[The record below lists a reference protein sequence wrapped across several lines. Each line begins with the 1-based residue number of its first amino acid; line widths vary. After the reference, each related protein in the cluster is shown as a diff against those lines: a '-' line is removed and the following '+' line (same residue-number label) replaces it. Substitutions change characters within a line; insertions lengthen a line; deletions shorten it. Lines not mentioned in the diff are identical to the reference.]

1 MTTTP
6 ASVEQPWD
14 PATPVRAPWV
24 SLLAVA
30 NLAVFAAFFGPLQ
43 VLLAQQAEELAP
55 GSKEATLGLVTG
67 IGAFVAMVAN
77 PVLGAFSDRTRGRF
91 GRRRPW
97 VLLGAVTSVLG
108 LLLLS
113 SSEVVGLM
121 VLGWAL
127 VQLGANGSLAAIMAA
142 IPDRVPRRQRGVVGG
157 TVALAQT
164 VGALLGVGI
173 ASATGSWAAG
183 YVAVA
188 AFVVLAS
195 LPYVVGGRDD
205 PVTSVPAFSWGE
217 FVRGFW
223 VSPREHPDFAW
234 AWVVRFLVQLGN
246 ALGLVYLYYFLQD
259 GVGYDDP
266 EGGVLV
272 LTVVYAL
279 SSVLTTV
286 ASGRISDRI
295 GRRKVFIVVSG
306 VVMAAASVALAVAP
320 VWPMVVVG
328 AVLLGTGFGVF
339 TAVDY
344 AVMTE
349 VLPTAEDSG
358 RDLGVINI
366 AASLPQVFSPAIAGA
381 LVSTALGYPGL
392 YLLSAVATLV
402 GALAVGRIRSVR

>member
-1 MTTTP
+1 
-6 ASVEQPWD
+6 
-14 PATPVRAPWV
+14 V

-43 VLLAQQAEELAP
+43 VLLAQQAEDLTG

-67 IGAFVAMVAN
+67 VGAFVAMVAN

-97 VLLGAVTSVLG
+97 VALGALVSVGG
-108 LLLLS
+108 LALLS
-113 SSEVVGLM
+113 GSQVVALM

-142 IPDRVPRRQRGVVGG
+142 IPDRVPRTQRGVVGG

-164 VGALLGVGI
+164 LGALVGVGV
-173 ASATGSWAAG
+173 ASATGEWAVG
-183 YVAVA
+183 YLAVAV
-188 AFVVLAS
+188 FVVLAS
-195 LPYVVGGRDD
+195 LPYVLGGRDE
-205 PVTSVPAFSWGE
+205 PVVRVPAFSWGG
-217 FVRGFW
+217 FLRGFW

-234 AWVVRFLVQLGN
+234 AWLVRFLVQLGN

-259 GVGYDDP
+259 RVEYADP
-266 EGGVLV
+266 ESGVFV
-272 LTVVYAL
+272 LTVVYAV

-286 ASGRISDRI
+286 TSGRISDRI

-306 VVMAAASVALAVAP
+306 VVMALAATALALVP
-320 VWPMVVVG
+320 VWPMVVAG
-328 AVLLGTGFGVF
+328 AVVLGAGFGVF

-349 VLPTAEDSG
+349 VLPNAEDSG
-358 RDLGVINI
+358 RDLGVINV
-366 AASLPQVFSPAIAGA
+366 AASLPQVFSPVLAGA
-381 LVSTALGYPGL
+381 LVSSGAGYPGL
-392 YLLSAVATLV
+392 YLLSALATLA

>member
-1 MTTTP
+1 MTTAP
-6 ASVEQPWD
+6 SVERSWD
-14 PATPVRAPWV
+14 PEVPVRAGWV
-24 SLLAVA
+24 SLLGIA

-67 IGAFVAMVAN
+67 VGAFVAMVAN
-77 PVLGAFSDRTRGRF
+77 PVLGAVSDRTRGRF

-97 VLLGAVTSVLG
+97 VLLGALVSVGG
-108 LLLLS
+108 LALLS
-113 SSEVVGLM
+113 GSQVVGLM

-127 VQLGANGSLAAIMAA
+127 VQLGANASLAAIMAA

-157 TVALAQT
+157 SVALAQT
-164 VGALLGVGI
+164 VGAMLGVGI
-173 ASATGSWAAG
+173 ASVTGSWAAG
-183 YVAVA
+183 YLAVA
-188 AFVVLAS
+188 TFVVLAS
-195 LPYVVGGRDD
+195 LPYVLAGRDD
-205 PVTSVPAFSWGE
+205 PVSEVPVFSWGTWL
-217 FVRGFW
+217 RGFW

-234 AWVVRFLVQLGN
+234 AWLVRFLVQLGN

-266 EGGVLV
+266 EGGVFV

-286 ASGRISDRI
+286 VSGRVSDRI

-306 VVMAAASVALAVAP
+306 IVMAAAAAALALAP
-320 VWPMVVVG
+320 VWPMVVTG
-328 AVLLGTGFGVF
+328 AVLLGAGFGVF

-349 VLPTAEDSG
+349 VLPSAEDSG

-366 AASLPQVFSPAIAGA
+366 AASLPQVFSPVIAGA
-381 LVSTALGYPGL
+381 LVSTVAGYPGL
-392 YLLSAVATLV
+392 YLLSAAATLV
-402 GALAVGRIRSVR
+402 GALAVRRIRSVS

>member
-1 MTTTP
+1 MTTAP
-6 ASVEQPWD
+6 SVERPWD
-14 PATPVRAPWV
+14 PEVPVRAGWV
-24 SLLAVA
+24 SLLGIA

-67 IGAFVAMVAN
+67 VGAFVAMVAN
-77 PVLGAFSDRTRGRF
+77 PLLGACSDRTRGRF

-97 VLLGAVTSVLG
+97 VMVGALVSVGG
-108 LLLLS
+108 LALLS
-113 SSEVVGLM
+113 GSQLVGRM

-164 VGALLGVGI
+164 LGALLGVGI
-173 ASATGSWAAG
+173 ASVTGSWTVG
-183 YVAVA
+183 YLAVA

-195 LPYVVGGRDD
+195 LPYVLAGRDD
-205 PVTSVPAFSWGE
+205 PVTDVPAFAWGS
-217 FVRGFW
+217 FLRGFW
-223 VSPREHPDFAW
+223 VSPREQPDFAW
-234 AWVVRFLVQLGN
+234 AWLVRFLVQLGN
-246 ALGLVYLYYFLQD
+246 ALSLVYLYYFLQD
-259 GVGYDDP
+259 RVEYADP
-266 EGGVLV
+266 ESGVFT

-279 SSVLTTV
+279 ASVLTTV
-286 ASGRISDRI
+286 GSGRISDRI

-306 VVMAAASVALAVAP
+306 VVMAAAALALALVP
-320 VWPMVVVG
+320 VWPMVI
-328 AVLLGTGFGVF
+328 AAAIVLGCGFGVF

-349 VLPTAEDSG
+349 VLPNAEDSG

-366 AASLPQVFSPAIAGA
+366 AASLPQVFSPVLAGA
-381 LVSTALGYPGL
+381 LVSSGAGYPGL
-392 YLLSAVATLV
+392 YALAALATLT
-402 GALAVGRIRSVR
+402 GALAVGRIRGVR

>member
-1 MTTTP
+1 MTQ
-6 ASVEQPWD
+6 A
-14 PATPVRAPWV
+14 PVRAPWV

-43 VLLAQQAEELAP
+43 VLLAQQAEELSP

-67 IGAFVAMVAN
+67 VGAFVAMVAN
-77 PVLGAFSDRTRGRF
+77 PVLGACSDRTRGRF

-97 VLLGAVTSVLG
+97 VALGALVSAGG
-108 LLLLS
+108 LALLS
-113 SSEVVGLM
+113 GSQLVGLM

-173 ASATGSWAAG
+173 ASLTGSWSVG

-188 AFVVLAS
+188 GFVLLAS
-195 LPYVVGGRDD
+195 LPYVLGGRDD
-205 PVTSVPAFSWGE
+205 PITSVPAFTWGS
-217 FVRGFW
+217 FLRGFW

-259 GVGYDDP
+259 RVDYADP
-266 EGGVLV
+266 EGGVFL
-272 LTVVYAL
+272 LTVLYAL
-279 SSVLTTV
+279 ASVLTTV
-286 ASGRISDRI
+286 ASGQLSDRV

-306 VVMAAASVALAVAP
+306 VVMATATAALALVP

-328 AVLLGTGFGVF
+328 AILLGAGFGVF

-349 VLPTAEDSG
+349 VLPNAEDSG

-366 AASLPQVFSPAIAGA
+366 AASLPQVFSPVLAGA
-381 LVSTALGYPGL
+381 LVTSGAGYPGL
-392 YLLSAVATLV
+392 YLLSALATLV
-402 GALAVGRIRSVR
+402 GALAVSRIRGVS